1 MHHKSLVAGFICA
14 LLLCQTA
21 VTRSQANSERTR
33 ELRQRDDWVKKNLAP
48 VREVQ
53 AETPIPRREPEAG
66 LFVIANHDPVQKNS
80 RGGKPM
86 KLGTTEY
93 MRGLYCHAT
102 SRLRVRLPGPGR
114 SFDAVIGVDNNE
126 NTQAGGGSVH
136 FFVVAG
142 GKEMFRSDL
151 LRGGGPAGVPVHVDL
166 GDATEFLLCVDDG
179 GDGIACDQADWA
191 DAKATLANGETVWL
205 ADLPILAGESL
216 PLPSRSVFQPPFSF
230 VYAGRNS
237 DSFLGSWRLSETSQ
251 ELDADRTQ
259 RTQVYT
265 DPQTGLVVRC
275 EIVEY
280 RDFPTVEWTLRFKN
294 AGSTDTPILE
304 GIQSLDTQFEHVGS
318 GEFLLHHFI
327 GSPCTP
333 CDYRPQE
340 TVLKP
345 ETTKRIGAAG
355 GRPTNSDLPYFNL
368 ETGDGGAIV
377 AVSWPGQWA
386 AQFVRDAQNHL
397 RLVAGQELT
406 HLILHPGEEIRTPLT
421 VLQFYRGDW
430 IDAQNTWRRWI
441 WAHNL
446 PRPGGH
452 VPAPQMAACSSHQY
466 GEMINADEA
475 SQKMFIDRYLG
486 EGLTLDYWWM
496 DAGWY
501 WNKHGWPHVGTWEV
515 DTNRFPNGLRA
526 ISDHAHSRGVK
537 TIVWFEPERVAADTW
552 LSNTHPEWIHGGAA
566 GGLLKLGE
574 PAVLEW
580 LTNHVDGLLNNQ
592 GVDLYRQD
600 FNMDPLD
607 SWRAADQPDRQGIAE
622 IRHVVNY
629 LAYWDELRRRHPNM
643 LIDSCASGGRRNDLE
658 TLRRA
663 VPLLRSD
670 YLLEPISQ
678 QNHTYGIAFWM
689 PFYGTGINQF
699 EAYGLRSCLCPHVTA
714 CYDMRRHDQDYGMV
728 RRWVRQWREEI
739 APNYRGDYYPLT
751 PYSTDD
757 NVWVAWQ
764 FDRPEQGRGIV
775 QAFRRATCEDAAT
788 IVRLRGLAPQARYR
802 FANIDTDRT
811 WTISGRELMEQGLR
825 VESDKQPDAIVLT
838 YERIDQFVVTP

>member
-1 MHHKSLVAGFICA
+1 M
-14 LLLCQTA
+14 LLLCQAAPAWCQTNPDRARELEQRDLWVRQDLTA
-21 VTRSQANSERTR
+21 VR
-33 ELRQRDDWVKKNLAP
+33 K
-48 VREVQ
+48 
-53 AETPIPRREPEAG
+53 TPDQMPAIQPRPGAG

-93 MRGLYCHAT
+93 TRGLYCHAT
-102 SRLRVRLPGPGR
+102 SRIVVRLPRPGKT
-114 SFDAVIGVDNNE
+114 FDAVIGVDHNE

-136 FFVVAG
+136 FFIQVG
-142 GKEMFRSDL
+142 GDEVFRSDL
-151 LRGGGPAGVPVHVDL
+151 IRGGGKAGVPVHVDL
-166 GDATEFLLCVDDG
+166 DDATEFTLCVDDG

-191 DAKATLANGETVWL
+191 DAKATLDNDETIWL
-205 ADLPILAGESL
+205 ADLPIVAGESQ
-216 PLPSRSVFQPPFSF
+216 PLRSRSVFQPPFSF
-230 VYAGRNS
+230 VYAGRSS
-237 DSFLGSWRLSETSQ
+237 DTLLGDWNPNETSRK
-251 ELDADRTQ
+251 LDEDRTQ

-265 DPQTGLVVRC
+265 DPETGLAVRC

-280 RDFPTVEWTLRFKN
+280 HDFPMVEWTLYFKN
-294 AGSTDTPILE
+294 TGSADTPILE
-304 GIQSLDTQFEHVGS
+304 NIQSLDTQFERPGGS
-318 GEFLLHHFI
+318 GEFRLHHFV
-327 GSPCTP
+327 GSPCTAY
-333 CDYRPQE
+333 DYQPRE

-345 ETTKRIGAAG
+345 DTTKRITTAG
-355 GRPTNSDLPYFNL
+355 GRSTNSDLPYFNL
-368 ETGDGGAIV
+368 ETGDGNGVIV
-377 AVSWPGQWA
+377 AVGWPGQWA
-386 AQFVRDAQNHL
+386 ARFIRDGQTHVRLA
-397 RLVAGQELT
+397 AGQELT
-406 HLILHPGEEIRTPLT
+406 RFTLHPGEEIRTPMT

-430 IDAQNTWRRWI
+430 IEGQNTWRRWM
-441 WAHNL
+441 WEHNL
-446 PRPGGH
+446 PRPGGR

-466 GEMINADEA
+466 GEMINANEA

-486 EGLTLDYWWM
+486 EGLALDYWWM

-515 DTNRFPNGLRA
+515 DTNRFPNGLRS
-526 ISDHAHSRGVK
+526 ISDYAHSRGVK

-552 LSNTHPEWIHGGAA
+552 LTNTHPEWVHGGAA

-580 LTNHVDGLLNNQ
+580 VTNHVDGLIESQ

-622 IRHVVNY
+622 IRHVTNY

-670 YLLEPISQ
+670 FLLEPISQ

-699 EAYGLRSCLCPHVTA
+699 DAYGLRSCLCPHVTA
-714 CYDMRRHDQDYGMV
+714 CYDMRRQDQDYGPI
-728 RRWVRQWREEI
+728 RRMLRQWRQEI

-751 PYSTDD
+751 PYSMDD

-764 FDRPEQGRGIV
+764 FNRPESGQGMV
-775 QAFRRATCEDAAT
+775 QAFRRTQCEETAAT
-788 IVRLRGLAPQARYR
+788 VRLRGLDPQARYR
-802 FANIDTDRT
+802 LANIDTDRT
-811 WTISGRELMEQGLR
+811 WTIPGRELLEQGLR
-825 VESDKQPDAIVLT
+825 VEMDRQPEAVVIT
-838 YERIDQFVVTP
+838 YERVR

>member
-1 MHHKSLVAGFICA
+1 MHHKSLVVGIVYA
-14 LLLCQTA
+14 LLLCQAAPAWCQTNPNRAQELQQRDLWVRQSLTA
-21 VTRSQANSERTR
+21 V
-33 ELRQRDDWVKKNLAP
+33 RQ
-48 VREVQ
+48 VQ
-53 AETPIPRREPEAG
+53 AAMSAPMPKPQSG
-66 LFVIANHDPVQKNS
+66 LFVIANHDPVQVNS

-93 MRGLYCHAT
+93 TRGLYCHAT
-102 SRLRVRLPGPGR
+102 SRIVVRLPRPGKT
-114 SFDAVIGVDNNE
+114 FDAVIGIDHNE

-136 FFVVAG
+136 FFVQVG
-142 GKEMFRSDL
+142 GDEVFRSDL
-151 LRGGGPAGVPVHVDL
+151 IRGGGKAGIPAHVDL
-166 GDATEFLLCVDDG
+166 DGATEFTLCVDDG

-191 DAKATLANGETVWL
+191 DAKATLDNGETIWL
-205 ADLPILAGESL
+205 ADLPIVAGESQ
-216 PLPSRSVFQPPFSF
+216 PLPARSVLQPPFSF
-230 VYAGRNS
+230 VYGGRGS
-237 DSFLGSWRLSETSQ
+237 DAVLGSWQLNETSKK
-251 ELDADRTQ
+251 LDEDRTQ
-259 RTQVYT
+259 RTQVYK
-265 DPQTGLVVRC
+265 DPQTGMVVRC

-280 RDFPTVEWTLRFKN
+280 HDFPMVEWTLYFKN
-294 AGSTDTPILE
+294 TGSADTPILE
-304 GIQSLDTQFEHVGS
+304 SIQSLDTQFKIPGGS
-318 GEFLLHHFI
+318 GEFRLHHFV
-327 GSPCTP
+327 GSPCTAY
-333 CDYRPQE
+333 DYQPLE

-345 ETTKRIGAAG
+345 DTTKRIAAAG

-368 ETGDGGAIV
+368 ETGDGGGVIV
-377 AVSWPGQWA
+377 AVGWPGQWA
-386 AQFVRDAQNHL
+386 ARFVRDGQTHL
-397 RLVAGQELT
+397 RLAAGQELT
-406 HLILHPGEEIRTPLT
+406 HLILHPGEEIRTPMT

-430 IDAQNTWRRWI
+430 IDGQNTWRRWM
-441 WAHNL
+441 WEHNL
-446 PRPGGH
+446 PRPGGR

-526 ISDHAHSRGVK
+526 ISDYAHNRGVR

-552 LSNTHPEWIHGGAA
+552 LTNTHPEWVHGGAA

-580 LTNHVDGLLNNQ
+580 VTNHIDGLIESQ

-607 SWRAADQPDRQGIAE
+607 SWRAADRPDRQGIAE

-643 LIDSCASGGRRNDLE
+643 LIDSCASGGRRNDIE

-670 YLLEPISQ
+670 FLLEPISQ

-699 EAYGLRSCLCPHVTA
+699 DTYGLRSCLCPHVTA
-714 CYDMRRHDQDYGMV
+714 CYDMRRQDQDYDPI
-728 RRWVRQWREEI
+728 RRMLRQWRLEI

-751 PYSTDD
+751 PYSMDD

-764 FDRPEQGRGIV
+764 FNRPQSGQGMV
-775 QAFRRATCEDAAT
+775 QAFRRTKCEEQT
-788 IVRLRGLAPQARYR
+788 TLVRLRGLDPQAFYR
-802 FANIDTDRT
+802 LANIDTDRT
-811 WTISGRELMEQGLR
+811 WTIPSRELLTQGLR
-825 VESDKQPDAIVLT
+825 VETDRQPEAVVIT
-838 YERIDQFVVTP
+838 YERVR